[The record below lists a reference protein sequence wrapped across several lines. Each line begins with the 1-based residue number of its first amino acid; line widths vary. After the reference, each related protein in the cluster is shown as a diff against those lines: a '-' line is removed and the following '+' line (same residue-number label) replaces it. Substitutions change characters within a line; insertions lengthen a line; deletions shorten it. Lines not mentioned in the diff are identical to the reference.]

1 MENKGL
7 WPTYNTVYKTSMF
20 IYSALYLCKIAWYI
34 CFIALYL
41 NLCETAA
48 LAHVARLGGFRTGGF
63 RMQLSD
69 LSD

>member
-34 CFIALYL
+34 RFIALYL

-48 LAHVARLGGFRTGGF
+48 LAHVARLGG
-63 RMQLSD
+63 
-69 LSD
+69 